1 MQKQASENPLP
12 SPAPFILMS
21 LTGAFVAWI
30 SWENR
35 AGLGSSVWLPLLMGL
50 LFAGA
55 GMFAAV
61 WSRYISKFHGE
72 IKQLPAAPAQFD
84 GAFAPDFRRN
94 LEHLHAALPD
104 AAQELTLEPDYAFW
118 YNGEQSLELV
128 LTPEGW
134 MAFFVLHA
142 GGGVTGSETVARAVA
157 DSPFAQHP
165 VAQELGCKYADLPL
179 SGVAWCTADRL
190 VVYPAEAAEDFTR
203 FYAGNLFAP
212 AAVFDEWLKFY
223 LETGEMQ
230 E

>member
-1 MQKQASENPLP
+1 M
-12 SPAPFILMS
+12 
-21 LTGAFVAWI
+21 AWI

-35 AGLGSSVWLPLLMGL
+35 TGLGSSVWLPLLMGG

-55 GMFAAV
+55 GIFAAV
-61 WSRYISKFHGE
+61 WVRCLTTLRGE
-72 IKQLPAAPAQFD
+72 RLLPAAPAQFE

-94 LEHLHAALPD
+94 LEQLHAALPA
-104 AAQELTLEPDYAFW
+104 AAQEITLESDYAFW
-118 YNGEQSLELV
+118 YNGEHSLELV

-134 MAFFVLHA
+134 MAFFVLNA
-142 GGGVTGSETVARAVA
+142 GVGVPGGETVERAVA

-165 VAQELGCKYADLPL
+165 VVQELGGKYAEMPL
-179 SGVAWCTADRL
+179 SGVAWCTVDRL

-212 AAVFDEWLKFY
+212 AAAFDEWLKFY